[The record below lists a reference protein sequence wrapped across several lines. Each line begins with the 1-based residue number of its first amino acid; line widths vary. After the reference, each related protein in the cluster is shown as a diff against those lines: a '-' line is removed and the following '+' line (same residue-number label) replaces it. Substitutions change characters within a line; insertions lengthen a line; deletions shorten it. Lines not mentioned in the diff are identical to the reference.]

1 MLRTF
6 NMGIG
11 LILVV
16 AEADADGVMQAL
28 SDAGEPG
35 AKRIGAIGAG
45 HASTGQ
51 GGPVRYS

>member
-16 AEADADGVMQAL
+16 ARDDADAVRGAL
-28 SDAGEPG
+28 RDAGEPD
-35 AKRIGAIGAG
+35 AVVIGEIAAG
-45 HASTGQ
+45 HEY
-51 GGPVRYS
+51 VRYA